1 VSANRTGSWP
11 SSPWCTVAA
20 RRRILA
26 VALRSRAVWAVLPV
40 VLGLDVM
47 TALSRDAGW
56 RGELDSL
63 AEALAPVLMLLSPFL
78 AGVGAWLAHED
89 RALDASGLLRS
100 CTRGRRHI
108 ALRVAVAAALPA
120 GLHLLVL
127 TVLGIVSLRTA
138 SVGGWP
144 VGPVLV
150 QLAAFPAFCAL
161 GYVIGWYV
169 DHLVGPLVA
178 AGVALLAAY
187 TDYGNERWP
196 LGFITGGRTGSLAGH
211 DADPRAVL
219 GRLAFCAA
227 VTGLALLTATWAFG
241 ASRSRWAA
249 QATAG
254 ALLLVLGGVAVQAHP
269 EIWVEQVPAPVR
281 DHCVGEAPRVCVLP
295 DFAGLA
301 GRAAGIADRA
311 AALVRSTG
319 ASGLRDTY
327 VGWFPGAPP
336 GDIVTVFDQN
346 TAYQPAGSLVI
357 VGDVVAP
364 KGCPQWYSGV
374 DLDRESAAEQ
384 VVLTWLVGRDPSLS
398 GGEQVQHAGAD
409 LAGFRRRTPA
419 EQRARVAELATALAT
434 CRFAV
439 LPRQGT
445 PL

>member
-1 VSANRTGSWP
+1 
-11 SSPWCTVAA
+11 
-20 RRRILA
+20 
-26 VALRSRAVWAVLPV
+26 
-40 VLGLDVM
+40 
-47 TALSRDAGW
+47 
-56 RGELDSL
+56 
-63 AEALAPVLMLLSPFL
+63 MLLAPFL
-78 AGVGAWLAHED
+78 AGLGAWLARQD

-100 CTRGRRHI
+100 CARGRRHI
-108 ALRVAVAAALPA
+108 PLRVAAAAALPA

-127 TVLGIVSLRTA
+127 CVLGIVSLRTA

-161 GYVIGWYV
+161 GYAIGWYV

-196 LGFITGGRTGSLAGH
+196 LGFITGGGTGSLAGH
-211 DADPRAVL
+211 HPDPRAVL
-219 GRLAFCAA
+219 GRIAFCAA
-227 VTGLALLTATWAFG
+227 VTVFALLMATWVFA
-241 ASRSRWAA
+241 ASRSWWA
-249 QATAG
+249 QAAACFG
-254 ALLLVLGGVAVQAHP
+254 LLVFGVQAVQAHP

-281 DHCVGEAPRVCVLP
+281 DHCVGEAPRICVLP

-301 GRAAGIADRA
+301 GRAARIADRA

-319 ASGLRDTY
+319 ATGLRDTY

-336 GDIVTVFDQN
+336 GDVVTVFDQN

-364 KGCPQWYSGV
+364 KSCPQWYSGV

-398 GGEQVQHAGAD
+398 GGEQVPHAGAD

-419 EQRARVAELATALAT
+419 EQRARVAELATALST
-434 CRFAV
+434 CRFAD

-445 PL
+445 AL